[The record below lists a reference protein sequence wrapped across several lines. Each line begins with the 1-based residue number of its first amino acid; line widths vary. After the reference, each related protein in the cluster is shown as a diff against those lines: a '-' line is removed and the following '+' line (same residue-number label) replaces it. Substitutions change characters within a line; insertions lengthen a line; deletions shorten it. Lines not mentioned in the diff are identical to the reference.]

1 MIKCKIC
8 HSNVKLVYK
17 LKDFY
22 RNVEDKFEL
31 VKCEQCQLVMLN
43 YIPTREDISKIYPKE
58 YFKQPNIISRIVKF
72 ILMKKEVMRWKKY

>member
-31 VKCEQCQLVMLN
+31 VKCEQCQLVML
-43 YIPTREDISKIYPKE
+43 KIIFLLE
-58 YFKQPNIISRIVKF
+58 RI
-72 ILMKKEVMRWKKY
+72 